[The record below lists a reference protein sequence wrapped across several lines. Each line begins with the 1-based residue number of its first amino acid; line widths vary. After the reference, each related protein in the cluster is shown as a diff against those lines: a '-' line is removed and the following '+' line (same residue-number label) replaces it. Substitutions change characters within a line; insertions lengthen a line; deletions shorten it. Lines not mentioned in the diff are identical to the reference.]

1 MTSAFATRRDSRSN
15 SADRSRGA
23 DRGPSCR
30 HGQTGT
36 GQSVVGE
43 PLPGRAVADGDPGA
57 GRHVK
62 GSRTERR
69 RGAASRR
76 VAVAI
81 ADGHEMF
88 RAALEQTLRSWPEFD
103 VVATVG
109 DASILDV
116 VANDE
121 VQVVLVDPSSIPVPH
136 DELLAA
142 IQAHCQVVIIREGP
156 RPGEVYRLLTSGA
169 IGFLGKDCSEQEVC
183 DAVLAASRD
192 ESRIGTSVQPLLA
205 GELRL
210 RRGGA
215 EEFLTG
221 REIEILKLMATG
233 LSAPDI
239 AVQLSIRTPTVKTH
253 QANIYERLGVHDGKA
268 AVARAMRLK
277 LIE

>member
-1 MTSAFATRRDSRSN
+1 MPATLPATD
-15 SADRSRGA
+15 ADRDAAHHATGSSSGRRG
-23 DRGPSCR
+23 
-30 HGQTGT
+30 
-36 GQSVVGE
+36 
-43 PLPGRAVADGDPGA
+43 
-57 GRHVK
+57 
-62 GSRTERR
+62 
-69 RGAASRR
+69 GAASRR

-88 RAALEQTLRSWPEFD
+88 RAALEQTLRSWPEFE

-109 DASILDV
+109 DASILEI
-116 VANDE
+116 VANGE
-121 VQVVLVDPSSIPVPH
+121 AQVVLIDPSSIPVPD
-136 DELLAA
+136 DELVPAM
-142 IQAHCQVVIIREGP
+142 QAHSQVVVIREGP
-156 RPGEVYRLLTSGA
+156 RPGEVYKLMTSGA
-169 IGFLGKDCSEQEVC
+169 IGFLGKDCSEQEVR

-215 EEFLTG
+215 DEFLTD

-239 AVQLSIRTPTVKTH
+239 ADQLSIRTPTVKTH